1 MELHEYPRPPF
12 DTGIGVHW
20 CAGISHVTA
29 TQLRSFW
36 LPQLEELGI
45 TWVKVA
51 DQRRAL
57 PLVEELLAA
66 GIVPIVQIRRPAV
79 NPGHLAAE
87 QLREV
92 DALIAAGVHYFE
104 FNSRPDAPSTWLRE
118 ELPPNALAL
127 VAEHIAI
134 DLEEILARGGLPA
147 IPALSPG
154 SKWDLVRA
162 LVELGRKDLLA
173 GPIWQAIHN
182 FGSNRPLNYPHDPGN
197 RDGAPLTQEYYLAL
211 AQEGWNA
218 DAWQGRDLETIN
230 RLRWQIASGSKPGGI
245 SLPPDRHCW
254 LDYERLDA
262 RNQILLGRS
271 LPILSTAGGWIV
283 GKADDPRY
291 PAVTPL
297 LHLAQTLEA
306 CRVMMGTSRRYA
318 AAPDYYFC
326 TAFWLLA
333 NEALE
338 SDRPVLEEEAWY
350 SHLWPQQT
358 LPIVPALKAEP
369 KRTRLPQWNQPQP
382 AERAALDD
390 PMHRVDVSA
399 PVRAPEVAANSVIAG
414 HVRGGAGAS
423 LWLVRSDG
431 VLYRTIARTDGAYRF
446 VDLARGRYTLWVDRP
461 PGSRREH
468 IELDGHNQVEVR
480 LTVDR
485 WGHEVSRI
493 DEGDATMLR
502 CRVESSAVTAES
514 GTLAIR
520 LRRSDDRREHSS
532 RVMPMA
538 RRADGAA
545 GCEFPT
551 LASGEYR
558 VEALGV
564 TTASGDPH
572 PLEALIELN
581 GPTQLTF
588 VFNRP
593 YERGYLQLS
602 QIYGQVTNGWGER
615 IMLVDGEGKRRY
627 EEIDSEDRYQF
638 EMLPPGLYTLAIVDR
653 EQSEARNRLALDGR
667 NQLQIN
673 FTIYEERAVSGA
685 TDVEWGAVELQIPN
699 PMDEFFTLIG
709 ISGESYTEAVASE
722 GRVRFERIPP
732 GAYTL
737 SSSSGYWQPGLEVY
751 PNRQLTLTLPAQA
764 PPWDWQIY
772 TDPAEE
778 GMEGIRVQVLGRQD
792 LPLYLSDSEGNELR
806 AQTGSVD
813 GDPFSA
819 WFAPLPPGP
828 YLLIPQGL
836 EIQAPIQL
844 PHLNTLTVI
853 FRRSG
858 GLSGASQLQ
867 YAPLGIVNGD

>member
-1 MELHEYPRPPF
+1 MNLHEYPRPPF
-12 DTGIGVHW
+12 DTGIGIHW
-20 CAGISHVTA
+20 CAGIGHVSTA
-29 TQLRSFW
+29 DLRSFW

-45 TWVKVA
+45 SWVKVA

-66 GIVPIVQIRRPAV
+66 GIMPIVQVRRPAV
-79 NPGHLAAE
+79 NPGHLAGE

-92 DALIAAGVHYFE
+92 EALIDIGVRYFE

-118 ELPPNALAL
+118 ELPPNAPAL
-127 VAEHIAI
+127 IAEHIAI
-134 DLEEILARGGLPA
+134 DLEAILTRGGLPA
-147 IPALSPG
+147 IPAISPG

-162 LVELGRKDLLA
+162 LIELGRKDLLA
-173 GPIWQAIHN
+173 APIWQAIHN

-197 RDGAPLTQEYYLAL
+197 RDGAPLTQEYYMAL

-218 DAWQGRDLETIN
+218 DAWQGHDLETIN
-230 RLRWQIASGSKPGGI
+230 RLRWQLAGEAKPADI
-245 SLPPDRHCW
+245 SLPPDRLCW

-271 LPILSTAGGWIV
+271 LPILSTSGGWIV

-306 CRVMMGTSRRYA
+306 CRVMMGTSRRYSP
-318 AAPDYYFC
+318 APDYYFC

-369 KRTRLPQWNQPQP
+369 KRTRLPQWNQTETTNDGWQTADGGPQTP
-382 AERAALDD
+382 PLRMAEDRRPLDIAAD
-390 PMHRVDVSA
+390 
-399 PVRAPEVAANSVIAG
+399 SVIAG

-431 VLYRTIARTDGAYRF
+431 VLYRTVARTDGTYQF
-446 VDLARGRYTLWVDRP
+446 VDLSRGRYTLWVDQP

-468 IELDGHNQVEVR
+468 IELDGHNKVEIR

-485 WGHEVSRI
+485 WGYEVTPLS
-493 DEGDATMLR
+493 DTDATTLR

-520 LRRSDDRREHSS
+520 LRRSDDTREHGS

-538 RRADGAA
+538 RRADGTT

-558 VEALGV
+558 VEVLGV

-572 PLEALIELN
+572 PLEALIDLS
-581 GPTQLTF
+581 GPTLLTF

-602 QIYGQVTNGWGER
+602 QIYGQVTSGWGR
-615 IMLVDGEGKRRY
+615 QIMLVDGEGKRRY
-627 EEIDSEDRYQF
+627 EEIDGEDRYQF
-638 EMLPPGLYTLAIVDR
+638 EMLPPGLYTLAIVGR

-673 FTIYEERAVSGA
+673 FTIYDELDSSGGA
-685 TDVEWGAVELQIPN
+685 EDWGAVEIQIPN
-699 PMDEFFTLIG
+699 PVDEFFTLIS
-709 ISGESYTEAVASE
+709 ISGEFYTESVE
-722 GRVRFERIPP
+722 QEDRVRFEQIPP

-772 TDPAEE
+772 ADPTEE
-778 GMEGIRVQVLGRQD
+778 GQEGILVQVLGRQD
-792 LPLYLSDSEGNELR
+792 LPIYLSDSEGNEQC
-806 AQTGSVD
+806 AYTGSVE

-819 WFAPLPPGP
+819 WFAPLQPGQ
-828 YLLIPQGL
+828 YLLIPHDMD
-836 EIQAPIQL
+836 IQAPIEL
-844 PHLNTLTVI
+844 PRLTTFTVI

-858 GLSGASQLQ
+858 GLSGASQLH
-867 YAPLGIVNGD
+867 YTPL

>member
-1 MELHEYPRPPF
+1 MNLHEYPRPPF

-20 CAGISHVTA
+20 CAGISHISA
-29 TQLRSFW
+29 AHLRSFW
-36 LPQLEELGI
+36 LPQLEELGV
-45 TWVKVA
+45 TWLKVA
-51 DQRRAL
+51 DQRYAL
-57 PLVEELLAA
+57 PLVDELLAA
-66 GIVPIVQIRRPAV
+66 GIMPIVQIRRPAV
-79 NPGHLAAE
+79 NPGHLAGE

-92 DALIAAGVHYFE
+92 EALIDAGVRYFE
-104 FNSRPDAPSTWLRE
+104 FNSRPDAPSTWLRQ

-127 VAEHIAI
+127 VAEHVAI

-162 LVELGRKDLLA
+162 LVELGRSDLLA
-173 GPIWQAIHN
+173 GPVWQAIHN

-230 RLRWQIASGSKPGGI
+230 RLRWLAAGENKPADL
-245 SLPPDRHCW
+245 SLPPDRICW

-271 LPILSTAGGWIV
+271 LPILSTSGGWLV
-283 GKADDPRY
+283 GRADDPRY

-338 SDRPVLEEEAWY
+338 SDRPVAEEEAWY
-350 SHLWPQQT
+350 SHVWPQQT

-369 KRTRLPQWNQPQP
+369 KRARLPQWNYTETTDDRRPTTLLTTTDDRRP
-382 AERAALDD
+382 SEAAD
-390 PMHRVDVSA
+390 
-399 PVRAPEVAANSVIAG
+399 SVIQG
-414 HVRGGAGAS
+414 QVRGGAGAS

-431 VLYRTIARTDGAYRF
+431 VLYRTVARADGSYRF
-446 VDLARGRYTLWVDRP
+446 INLARGRYTIWVEQP

-468 IELDGHNQVEVR
+468 IELDGHNQVEIR

-485 WGHEVSRI
+485 WGHEVTRLTDTES
-493 DEGDATMLR
+493 TTLR

-520 LRRSDDRREHSS
+520 LRRSDDRRQDGS
-532 RVMPMA
+532 RVMPLA

-558 VEALGV
+558 VEVLGV
-564 TTASGDPH
+564 TTASGDPF
-572 PLEALIELN
+572 PLEALLDLN
-581 GPTQLTF
+581 GPTQITF

-615 IMLVDGEGKRRY
+615 MVLVDAEGQRRY
-627 EEIDSEDRYQF
+627 AEIDREDRYLF
-638 EMLPPGLYTLAIVDR
+638 EALPPGLYTLAILGR
-653 EQSEARNRLALDGR
+653 EQIDARNRLALDGR
-667 NQLQIN
+667 NQLQVN
-673 FTIYEERAVSGA
+673 FTLYERTAEAG
-685 TDVEWGAVELQIPN
+685 DVAWGAVELQIPQ
-699 PMDEFFTLIG
+699 PTDDRFTLT
-709 ISGESYTEAVASE
+709 SAAGEIYTESAEAE
-722 GRVRFERIPP
+722 GRVFFDQIPA
-732 GAYTL
+732 GVYTL

-764 PPWDWQIY
+764 PPWDWQVY
-772 TDPAEE
+772 SDPTEE
-778 GMEGIRVQVLGRQD
+778 GQEGILAQVLGRQD
-792 LPLYLSDSEGNELR
+792 LPVYLSDSEGNEAR
-806 AQTGSVD
+806 ARTGSVE
-813 GDPFSA
+813 GEPFSA
-819 WFAPLPPGP
+819 WFAPLDPGL
-828 YLLIPQGL
+828 YLLIPHGL
-836 EIQAPIQL
+836 DVQAALEL
-844 PHLNTLTVI
+844 PRGAVLTVI

-858 GLSGASQLQ
+858 GLSGASQLR
-867 YAPLGIVNGD
+867 YSPLGQ

>member
-1 MELHEYPRPPF
+1 
-12 DTGIGVHW
+12 V
-20 CAGISHVTA
+20 A
-29 TQLRSFW
+29 
-36 LPQLEELGI
+36 
-45 TWVKVA
+45 WVKIA

-57 PLVEELLAA
+57 PLVEEFLAA
-66 GIVPIVQIRRPAV
+66 GIMPIVQIRRPAV
-79 NPGHLAAE
+79 NPGHLAGE

-92 DALIAAGVHYFE
+92 DALIAAGVRYFE
-104 FNSRPDAPSTWLRE
+104 FSSRPDVPSTWLRQ
-118 ELPPNALAL
+118 ELPPNAPML
-127 VAEHIAI
+127 VAEQVAI
-134 DLEEILARGGLPA
+134 DLEAILARGGLPA

-162 LVELGRKDLLA
+162 LVDLGRKDLLA
-173 GPIWQAIHN
+173 APVWQAMHN
-182 FGSNRPLNYPHDPGN
+182 FGSNRPINYPHDPGN

-230 RLRWQIASGSKPGGI
+230 RLRRQAVGDGNAADL
-245 SLPPDRHCW
+245 SLPPDRVCW

-262 RNQILLGRS
+262 RNQLLLGRS
-271 LPILSTAGGWIV
+271 LPILSTSGGWIV
-283 GKADDPRY
+283 GRADDPRY

-318 AAPDYYFC
+318 PAPDYYFC

-338 SDRPVLEEEAWY
+338 SDRPLAEEEAWY
-350 SHLWPQQT
+350 SNVWPQQT

-369 KRTRLPQWNQPQP
+369 KRARLPQWSYTESAHSGWQTVD
-382 AERAALDD
+382 ERRRTTDD
-390 PMHRVDVSA
+390 
-399 PVRAPEVAANSVIAG
+399 APEDSGRPTTTLRTADERRPRESAESIIAG

-431 VLYRTIARTDGAYRF
+431 VLYRTIARTDGSYRF
-446 VDLARGRYTLWVDRP
+446 INLTRGRYTIWVEQP
-461 PGSRREH
+461 TGSRREH
-468 IELDGHNQVEVR
+468 IELDGHNQVEIR

-485 WGHEVSRI
+485 WGYEVTRLT
-493 DEGDATMLR
+493 DTDATTLR

-520 LRRSDDRREHSS
+520 LRRSDDRREHGS

-558 VEALGV
+558 VEVLGV
-564 TTASGDPH
+564 TTASGDPF
-572 PLEALIELN
+572 PLEALLDLN
-581 GPTQLTF
+581 GPTQITF

-615 IMLVDGEGKRRY
+615 MVLTDAEGNRRY
-627 EEIDSEDRYQF
+627 AEIDGEDRYQF
-638 EMLPPGLYTLAIVDR
+638 EMLPPGLYTLAILGR
-653 EQSEARNRLALDGR
+653 EQSDARNRLALDGR

-673 FTIYEERAVSGA
+673 FTLYERASQ
-685 TDVEWGAVELQIPN
+685 TDGVDWGVVELQMPN
-699 PMDEFFTLIG
+699 PTDETFTLIRT
-709 ISGESYTEAVASE
+709 SGEIYSAVGVSD
-722 GRVRFERIPP
+722 GRVRFDQIPS

-751 PNRQLTLTLPAQA
+751 ANRQLTLTLPPQA

-772 TDPAEE
+772 SDPTEE
-778 GMEGIRVQVLGRQD
+778 GREGIFVQVLGRQD
-792 LPLYLSDSEGNELR
+792 LPVYLSDSEGNEAR
-806 AQTGSVD
+806 ARTGSVE
-813 GDPFSA
+813 GEPFSV
-819 WFAPLPPGP
+819 WFAPLEPGL
-828 YLLIPQGL
+828 YLLTPHGL
-836 EIQAPIQL
+836 DVQAAIEL
-844 PHLNTLTVI
+844 PRLTTITVL

-858 GLSGASQLQ
+858 GLSGASQLA
-867 YAPLGIVNGD
+867 YSTLG